1 MFATLMLL
9 LILPFPAPQSEAEEA
24 YRQQYQQYNRI
35 SELTDPAEQAGR
47 YLEFLEMGFDER
59 ILSAVLQGL
68 QGNLQALTQ
77 AQNYDAVYELADQWF
92 EMRNELPPIALAL
105 EAAMA
110 SGDPDSIVNY
120 GEPFYESQTVP
131 QVALVLA
138 QSFSQLG
145 NEAKMRQYT
154 EIALEN
160 FPIEQ
165 TWSLAYEMI
174 GQDQTAERWG
184 AAATMSKRIQDGLSA
199 APEGVSASQWD
210 EIQLYLQTTV
220 AGAAYESEQ
229 WQQAINEYNTLL
241 GLAPQSDEAYYF
253 IGQCEL
259 KLENIAASMNSF
271 AKSYILDGGYSAAAY
286 DMLRTIYGAN
296 TGGNMQG
303 MNNVVNDARQELR
316 N

>member
-9 LILPFPAPQSEAEEA
+9 LILPFPALQTEAEEA
-24 YRQQYQQYNRI
+24 YRQQFQEYNRI
-35 SELTDPAEQAGR
+35 SALTDPAEQAGR
-47 YLEFLEMGFDER
+47 YLAFLEMGFDEQL
-59 ILSAVLQGL
+59 LSSVLQGL
-68 QGNLQALTQ
+68 QGDLQALTQ

-110 SGDPDSIVNY
+110 SGNAESIVNY
-120 GEPFYESQTVP
+120 GEPFYQSQTVP

-145 NEAKMRQYT
+145 NEAKMREYT

-165 TWSLAYEMI
+165 TWSLAYEMV
-174 GQDQTAERWG
+174 GQDQAAERW
-184 AAATMSKRIQDGLSA
+184 AASAAMAKRIQGGLSS
-199 APEGVSASQWD
+199 APEGVSAAQWD
-210 EIQLYLQTTV
+210 EIELYLQTTV
-220 AGAAYESEQ
+220 AGAAYEAGQ
-229 WQQAINEYNTLL
+229 WQPAINEYNTLL
-241 GLAPQSDEAYYF
+241 TMAPRSDEAYYF
-253 IGQCEL
+253 IGQGEL
-259 KLENIAASMNSF
+259 KLENIAESMSAF
-271 AKSYILDGGYSAAAY
+271 AKSYILDGGYSSAAY

-296 TGGNMQG
+296 TGGNLQG

-316 N
+316 

>member
-1 MFATLMLL
+1 MIATLMLL
-9 LILPFPAPQSEAEEA
+9 LILPLPALQTEAEEA

-47 YLEFLEMGFDER
+47 YLAFLGMDIDER
-59 ILSAVLQGL
+59 LVGPALTGL
-68 QGNLQALTQ
+68 QGDLQALTQ
-77 AQNYDAVYELADQWF
+77 AQNFDAVYELADQWF
-92 EMRNELPPIALAL
+92 ELRNELTPIALAL

-110 SGDPDSIVNY
+110 SGNPESIVNY
-120 GEPFYESQTVP
+120 GEPFYENQAVP

-145 NEAKMRQYT
+145 NAPKMREYS

-165 TWSLAYEMI
+165 TWSLAYEMV
-174 GQDQTAERWG
+174 GQDEAAENW
-184 AAATMSKRIQDGLSA
+184 AAAAAMSKRIKDGLNA
-199 APEGVSASQWD
+199 APEGVSASQWE
-210 EIQLYLQTTV
+210 EIGLYLQTTI
-220 AGAAYESEQ
+220 AGAAYESGQ

-241 GLAPQSDEAYYF
+241 AMAPQSDEAYYF
-253 IGQCEL
+253 IGQGEL
-259 KLENIAASMNSF
+259 KLENIAESMSSF

-296 TGGNMQG
+296 TGGNLQG
-303 MNNVVNDARQELR
+303 MDNVVNDARQELR